1 VSEALEGQTREE
13 LEQRLAHAL
22 AVGDEPAMAA
32 ADTALSA
39 CLLAAGD
46 APGALRHA
54 ERAVAARRSH
64 GSGTHDLAR
73 ALEALGHAAQAL
85 GDGPAATGA
94 YLEAMDL
101 ATRRRHRAMVAS
113 LLSNLGTL
121 AAAGGDRDRAR
132 DLLGAALKSAPQPR
146 AEAARRAELGLARLE
161 LEDGDDVSAAR
172 RALRVLQGGAE
183 GHLAMLSARLLVDA
197 GRSARNRGDDQLA
210 RHRYEFALPV
220 LRSDATPAP
229 LVDLLAMLG
238 GVCRAGGDRVAA
250 RAYWDEGVGACADEQ
265 SLLEARC
272 RLLRDL
278 GTLCLHDLSDPGSAV
293 LYLEAALATA
303 EEVGL
308 LDLVAE
314 LGGLLHET
322 AGRLGDTAGAARWR
336 ALQTR
341 TAFAT
346 AVAGVAAELVAGVS
360 RVSDL
365 PTYVLGDTGGRPET
379 VRIPGGRLGD
389 GLIWRRRLA
398 AEVRRAAP
406 RGRLAVLRAASPEML
421 HLVVLDRDGTLARG
435 AVISPGVR
443 PDRWLRV
450 SAPPSG
456 DRLIEALWRALKI
469 GPS

>member
-1 VSEALEGQTREE
+1 VSEALEGLSREE

-22 AVGDEPAMAA
+22 AVGDEHAMAA

-39 CLLAAGD
+39 CLLAGGD

-54 ERAVAARRSH
+54 ERAVAARRSRGAGNH
-64 GSGTHDLAR
+64 GAGDHDLAR

-85 GDGPAATGA
+85 GDSGAATGA

-132 DLLGAALKSAPQPR
+132 DLLGAALRSAPQPR
-146 AEAARRAELGLARLE
+146 AEGARKAELGLARLE
-161 LEDGDDVSAAR
+161 LEDGDDVAAAR

-197 GRSARNRGDDQLA
+197 GRAARERGDDQLA

-220 LRSDATPAP
+220 VRSDATPEA

-250 RAYWDEGVGACADEQ
+250 RAYWDEGVGVCADEQ
-265 SLLEARC
+265 SLLEVRC

-278 GTLCLHDLSDPGSAV
+278 GHVCLHDLDDPGSAL

-308 LDLVAE
+308 LDLV
-314 LGGLLHET
+314 
-322 AGRLGDTAGAARWR
+322 GDTAAAARWR

-341 TAFAT
+341 TVFAT
-346 AVAGVAAELVAGVS
+346 AVAGVAAELVAGVE
-360 RVSDL
+360 RVADL

-379 VRIPGGRLGD
+379 VRIPGARLGD

-406 RGRLAVLRAASPEML
+406 RGRLAVLRPASPEML
-421 HLVVLDRDGTLARG
+421 HLVVLDREGALARAAHG
-435 AVISPGVR
+435 AR
-443 PDRWLRV
+443 WDRWLRV

-456 DRLIEALWRALKI
+456 DRLIEALWSALRSDKTFLRA
-469 GPS
+469 